1 MADKLKGIPAKILEW
16 WKKFTSRQRTII
28 IAMAAVVIF
37 TFVIVIYTFTRPQYV
52 QLIRCESTTQS
63 AEVIDILNGA
73 GIPHRD
79 STDTLTIQ
87 VEESDQARANYA
99 LASAG
104 FVPDE
109 LKMTDFVQSGMTVT
123 SADKEKQ
130 WQEYNTDRKSVV

>member
-79 STDTLTIQ
+79 STRSEGACRER
-87 VEESDQARANYA
+87 VSWY
-99 LASAG
+99 
-104 FVPDE
+104 V
-109 LKMTDFVQSGMTVT
+109 
-123 SADKEKQ
+123 
-130 WQEYNTDRKSVV
+130 